1 MTKDEIEELS
11 FKWTGVRSA
20 RNVDAETFIAACERG
35 DIDFVREALAFNKSL
50 VNAKVENDNSALG
63 RAMMEGKK
71 DIVKLLI
78 DNGANVNILK
88 QKQLDEFL
96 IISVMQQ
103 KMGMAESLILL
114 GADVN
119 YALPTGVT
127 ALISAIQV
135 NNMDIIKLLLKNGAD
150 VRKEVNLFGDVYT
163 NAINFARYSVQNED
177 MARFLEHS

>member
-1 MTKDEIEELS
+1 MTQEEIEEIS
-11 FKWTGVRSA
+11 FKWTGKHSV
-20 RNVDAETFIAACERG
+20 RNVDVEAFMRACEQG
-35 DIDFVREALAFNKSL
+35 DTDFVREALAFNKSL
-50 VNAKVENDNSALG
+50 ANAKDENDDTALRKAMWEG
-63 RAMMEGKK
+63 RK

-150 VRKEVNLFGDVYT
+150 VRKEVNLFGDVRT
-163 NAINFARYSVQNED
+163 NAIKFARYSAQNED
-177 MARFLEHS
+177 MARFLEQS